1 MSDPYVLNFGSIKKI
16 SPEELKKPS
25 EGQSFNIKELSEASH
40 AVAVLEKKHDESNC
54 TQEYLHFIRYLCIT
68 ANS

>member
-54 TQEYLHFIRYLCIT
+54 TQE
-68 ANS
+68 